1 MVMDQFVTT
10 YRKDFLWPYVR
21 TFGIRPEPTN
31 LFQVQ
36 YRDPNQVCACHC
48 LEKPK
53 SPSEQHQ
60 LVGPL
65 AVHEESWS
73 RQGPMGPLL
82 NPKMYPAKVAEKPET
97 SPAAN
102 YNQPNVFLHKLQE
115 KYPFV
120 YECLRQAPPSDM
132 LARINRD
139 RLRTTYQV
147 DFCKMRE
154 HVSGGN
160 KKAMYEARG
169 PKEIVCPPRKIP
181 KRKQHFKL

>member
-1 MVMDQFVTT
+1 MDQFVTT

-21 TFGIRPEPTN
+21 TFGIRYSSRKTCCTPFQLPLIFRPEPTN

-102 YNQPNVFLHKLQE
+102 YNQPNVFLHKVM
-115 KYPFV
+115 FAAIGV
-120 YECLRQAPPSDM
+120 W
-132 LARINRD
+132 
-139 RLRTTYQV
+139 
-147 DFCKMRE
+147 
-154 HVSGGN
+154 
-160 KKAMYEARG
+160 
-169 PKEIVCPPRKIP
+169 
-181 KRKQHFKL
+181 